1 MSLGLEMVDLLYKKE
16 VFDIQG
22 AVFEVY
28 RNLGAGFLEN
38 VYQEALEIELG
49 SRNIPFVSQAEL
61 KIRYKDK
68 ILRQSYRADIVC
80 YDKIILELKAVKLLL
95 PEHEAQLQN
104 YLRAAGMRLGLL
116 VNFGHMPKVEV
127 KRIAL

>member
-1 MSLGLEMVDLLYKKE
+1 MSDLLYKNE

-22 AVFEVY
+22 AVFDVY

-49 SRNIPFVSQAEL
+49 SRNIPFVSQSEL
-61 KIRYKDK
+61 KIRYKDE
-68 ILRQSYRADIVC
+68 ILKQSYRADIVC
-80 YDKIILELKAVKLLL
+80 YDKIILELKAVKVLL

-104 YLRAAGMRLGLL
+104 YLRATGMRLGLL
-116 VNFGHMPKVEV
+116 INFCHIPKVEI

>member
-1 MSLGLEMVDLLYKKE
+1 MSDLLYKNE

-38 VYQEALEIELG
+38 VYQEALEIELE

-80 YDKIILELKAVKLLL
+80 CDKIILELKAVKLLL

-104 YLRAAGMRLGLL
+104 YLRATGMRLGLL
-116 VNFGHMPKVEV
+116 VNFGHMPKVEI